1 MTDDYVKIL
10 DVLKKYLDILYRGDT
25 GIIDQIFSP
34 EAKVSS
40 VTNKKIVSVDMIGF
54 NERITNRKS
63 PESVGEKRE
72 DKILMID
79 ISSPTT
85 AIAKVKCM
93 ILGNQYTDYLSLIK
107 VQGKW
112 FIISKVFHMETK
124 SERIS

>member
-10 DVLKKYLDILYRGDT
+10 DVLKKYLDLLYRGDT
-25 GIIDQIFSP
+25 KIIDQIFSP
-34 EAKVSS
+34 EAIVSS
-40 VTNKKIVSVDMIGF
+40 VTNNIIVSIDMIGF
-54 NERITNRKS
+54 NERIANRKS
-63 PESVGEKRE
+63 PESIGEKRE

-93 ILGNQYTDYLSLIK
+93 ILGDQYTDYLSLIK

-112 FIISKVFHMETK
+112 FIISKVFHMK
-124 SERIS
+124 KGSEKIS